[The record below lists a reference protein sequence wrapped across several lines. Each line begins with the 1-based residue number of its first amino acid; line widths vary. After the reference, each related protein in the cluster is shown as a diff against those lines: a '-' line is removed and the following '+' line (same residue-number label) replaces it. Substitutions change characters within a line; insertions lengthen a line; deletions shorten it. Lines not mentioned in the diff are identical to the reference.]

1 MLTFIIVYFVFGLVV
16 TLYFCGEDMAN
27 DVKNKKYGIVV
38 LICSL
43 IVSSLIVP
51 VGGVYEC
58 IMRIFNQD

>member
-1 MLTFIIVYFVFGLVV
+1 MFTFMILYFVFGLVV
-16 TLYFCGEDMAN
+16 TLYFCGKDMIS
-27 DVKNKKYGIVV
+27 DVKNKKYGIGV

-58 IMRIFNQD
+58 IMRIFHQD